1 MDSKKTFKIIAAV
14 IVAIILIYSFV
25 PAQQVPYQETVE
37 MHRKEIQDFF
47 RFDEESPLPDSLKS
61 EEFTLDYYAVD
72 PEYKVRA
79 SLEKTPGREVMK
91 IPTSDGEIR
100 EYTRYAYAI
109 FELQGKEYR
118 LTLLKPTTGEE
129 DGLFLPF
136 SDLTNGNSTYGGG
149 RYLDLETTT
158 QNKIT
163 IDFNLA
169 YNPYCVYNATYS
181 CPLPPSE
188 NDLKV
193 AIPAGERNFGEI
205 L

>member
-1 MDSKKTFKIIAAV
+1 MNAKKTFKIIAAV

-37 MHRKEIQDFF
+37 MHRKETQDFF

-61 EEFTLDYYAVD
+61 EDFTLDYFTVD
-72 PEYKVRA
+72 PAYKVRA
-79 SLEKTPGREVMK
+79 SLEKIPGREIMK
-91 IPTSDGEIR
+91 IPTSDGQVR
-100 EYTRYAYAI
+100 EYTRYAYAK
-109 FELQGKEYR
+109 FELHGNEYR
-118 LTLLKPTTGEE
+118 VTLLKPTTGEE

-136 SDLTNGNSTYGGG
+136 SDLTNGKSTYGGG

-169 YNPYCVYNATYS
+169 YNPYCVYSATYS

-193 AIPAGERNFGEI
+193 AIQAGERNFGEI